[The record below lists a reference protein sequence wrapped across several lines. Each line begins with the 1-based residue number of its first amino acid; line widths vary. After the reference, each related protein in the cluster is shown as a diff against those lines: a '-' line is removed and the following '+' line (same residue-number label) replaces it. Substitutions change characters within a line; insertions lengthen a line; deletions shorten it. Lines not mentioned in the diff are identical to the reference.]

1 MTTAPGTRPEAFGAT
16 EWSLVMLTAGIW
28 GSSFVLIA
36 AGLDAF
42 APPIVTFARLAFGA
56 VTMSILPGAK
66 QRIARE
72 DWPRVVVLALIWTV
86 IPFLLFPVAQQW
98 VDSSVAG
105 MINGVVPVLAAV
117 IAALLLRRLPGPA
130 QVAGIAVGFVGVV
143 LIAVPNVVGTDASP
157 LGIALLLVAVS
168 CYALS
173 TNLAV
178 PLQQRY
184 GALAVLLRVLWVG
197 VAVTAPIAAL
207 AVPHSEWS
215 VESAAAMVPLG
226 ALGTG
231 VAFLWFVTLLGRAG
245 ATRGAI
251 AVYLTPL
258 FAILLGVVIR
268 GESVHAVSM
277 AGSGLVLIGAWLTGR
292 GETTAEDASPG
303 GVPADGIVP
312 LEP

>member
-16 EWSLVMLTAGIW
+16 EWALVMLTAGIW
-28 GSSFVLIA
+28 GSSFFLIA

-56 VTMSILPGAK
+56 VTMSLFPGAK

-72 DWPRVVVLALIWTV
+72 DWPRIVVLALIWTV
-86 IPFLLFPVAQQW
+86 IPFLLFPIAQQW

-117 IAALLLRRLPGPA
+117 IAAIFLRRLPGPA
-130 QVAGIAVGFVGVV
+130 QIAGIAVGFAGIF
-143 LIAVPNVVGTDASP
+143 LIAVPNVVGADASP
-157 LGIALLLVAVS
+157 LGVALLLLAVS

-197 VAVTAPIAAL
+197 VAITAPIAAL

-215 VESAAAMVPLG
+215 AESAAAMVPLG

-251 AVYLTPL
+251 AVYMTPV
-258 FAILLGVVIR
+258 FAILLGVAIR
-268 GESVHAVSM
+268 GETVHSVSVV
-277 AGSGLVLIGAWLTGR
+277 GSALVLIGAWLTGR
-292 GETTAEDASPG
+292 GEAPAETSSDGS
-303 GVPADGIVP
+303 VPVEGIVP
-312 LEP
+312 IEP